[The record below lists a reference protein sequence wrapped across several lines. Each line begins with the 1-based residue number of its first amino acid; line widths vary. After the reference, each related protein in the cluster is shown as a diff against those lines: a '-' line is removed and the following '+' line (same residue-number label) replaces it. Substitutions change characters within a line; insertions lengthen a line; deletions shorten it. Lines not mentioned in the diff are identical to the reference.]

1 MKKYTMHLVKEIV
14 THVEAESRDEAVA
27 IAREFDANGWDGLW
41 LYAEPQISVIE
52 ESEIPDEIEVKMM
65 KDQSLIDAVIEQIEI
80 DLRSGDM
87 TALDEMLKQVPEVV
101 LRAYLSDVPNV

>member
-41 LYAEPQISVIE
+41 LHAEPQITVIE
-52 ESEIPDEIEVKMM
+52 ESEIPDEIEVEKAMVRFM
-65 KDQSLIDAVIEQIEI
+65 LERKLRPDELPPDALVFSQSESVNKEEA
-80 DLRSGDM
+80 
-87 TALDEMLKQVPEVV
+87 K
-101 LRAYLSDVPNV
+101 